1 VLWLVIGLAWEY
13 GMSRLV
19 VGLVRKY
26 GKKKYGT
33 RLSRPVPLQGDYQD
47 LLSVRGN
54 SSLLWVQN
62 D

>member
-1 VLWLVIGLAWEY
+1 
-13 GMSRLV
+13 MSRLV
-19 VGLVRKY
+19 VGLVREC
-26 GKKKYGT
+26 GKKKHGT